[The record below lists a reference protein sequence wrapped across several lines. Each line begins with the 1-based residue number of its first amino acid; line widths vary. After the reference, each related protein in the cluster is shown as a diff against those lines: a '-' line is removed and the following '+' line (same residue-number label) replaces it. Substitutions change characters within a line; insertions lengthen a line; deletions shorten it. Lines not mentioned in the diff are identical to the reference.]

1 VERLPLALYSPP
13 LPALVSAVLL
23 PLLLLPSV
31 LLPPVRVHPLAA
43 LLGMRAMPSCFRLA
57 LLLGS
62 SLTWTIVAALPALA
76 QTPMSPIFPTL
87 SSKSAQAPA
96 PKPAA
101 VAPIASAPMPA
112 PAVARPERDDPAV
125 ATAAI
130 PRAGEAQR
138 DHSEAGEQG
147 RSTTHGEAPEASRST
162 TPLHAPLPAVLHLV
176 RLCHGYAQRVGV
188 WSVRAGAERL
198 DGAVIPRSARRRRIK
213 QRYGRVDMMI
223 PGPARR

>member
-130 PRAGEAQR
+130 P
-138 DHSEAGEQG
+138 
-147 RSTTHGEAPEASRST
+147 P
-162 TPLHAPLPAVLHLV
+162 PLPAAPVTKTEPEKPSATTAEPESKAE
-176 RLCHGYAQRVGV
+176 AQPTVKRQK
-188 WSVRAGAERL
+188 RA
-198 DGAVIPRSARRRRIK
+198 ARRRHYTR
-213 QRYGRVDMMI
+213 RYLPFYTSSAYATATLSGWGYGRF
-223 PGPARR
+223 GPAPNASTGQ